1 MFSFCELMYVWSH
14 FFFFFSFLFLRLLGI
29 MVVLGSDFHSNR
41 SGIRVLKYGYE
52 IENL

>member
-14 FFFFFSFLFLRLLGI
+14 LFFFGFLRLLGI

-41 SGIRVLKYGYE
+41 CGIWVLKYGYE